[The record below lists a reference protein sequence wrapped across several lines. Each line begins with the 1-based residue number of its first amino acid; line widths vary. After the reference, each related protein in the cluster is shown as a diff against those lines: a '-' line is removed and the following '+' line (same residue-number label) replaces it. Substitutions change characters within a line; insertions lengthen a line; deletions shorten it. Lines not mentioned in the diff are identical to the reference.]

1 MTPPRPGSVAVG
13 GEHAE
18 GGGLTAD
25 EIPRRHHMVD
35 RLAPTDRA
43 GRRRVSHRTIHRV
56 VEGGGSVSVAGDG
69 KHHQIRSVRRQG
81 LERHPAAG
89 REVGEEVACVGDEA
103 REQFL
108 RPITAEVDGDRAL
121 SLVEAGPIDRFAGIG
136 QRPTPIVDPTA
147 DLIEP
152 DDVSTELGEG
162 HAPDGAATKPTP
174 RSHGNHRA
182 GVSARIDPLPPRHR
196 GSRSAPATCSC
207 CGSRA
212 AAAGAVSRS
221 S

>member
-1 MTPPRPGSVAVG
+1 MTLPRPGSVAVG

-56 VEGGGSVSVAGDG
+56 VEGGRSVSVAGDG
-69 KHHQIRSVRRQG
+69 KHHQIRSARRQG

-89 REVGEEVACVGDEA
+89 REVGEEVTCVGDEA

-121 SLVEAGPIDRFAGIG
+121 ALVEAGPIDRFAGVG

-152 DDVSTELGEG
+152 DDVSTELSEG
-162 HAPDGAATKPTP
+162 HASGWGGDESRPLDHAETIE
-174 RSHGNHRA
+174 R
-182 GVSARIDPLPPRHR
+182 GVCTD
-196 GSRSAPATCSC
+196 
-207 CGSRA
+207 
-212 AAAGAVSRS
+212 
-221 S
+221 